1 MANGIY
7 RSRIISSIAG
17 AIRHADD
24 AAQLDHL
31 AIRGRL
37 REVTLKELIEPL
49 LPNGIEAA
57 TGVVVDSDG
66 RQSSQIDI
74 IVYSTSLLPSFMR
87 VGEQAVVPVE
97 ACIQAIEVKSR
108 LTAEEMRDAIKKAH
122 TIKGLNLLMNAKTPF
137 KVSPIFSLFA
147 FGSDLSGDAKTE
159 MDRYLECKDEKAD
172 ARSSYVLLND
182 FCVVGKG
189 YWYMDSGWSFTP
201 PTDEFDEVIHMLAMT
216 ANSIPEWVMYRGS
229 PRFGSYIRKLRAP
242 EAEILRQP

>member
-1 MANGIY
+1 MANSIY
-7 RSRIISSIAG
+7 RSRMVSSIAG
-17 AIRHADD
+17 AIRNAYD
-24 AAQLDHL
+24 AGQLDHL

-57 TGVVVDSDG
+57 TGIVVDSDG

-74 IVYSTSLLPSFMR
+74 IIYSTSLLPSFMK
-87 VGEQAVVPVE
+87 VGEQVLVPVE

-108 LTAEEMRDAIKKAH
+108 LTAEEMRDAIKKAY
-122 TIKGLNLLMNAKTPF
+122 TIKNLNLLMNAQASF

-159 MDRYLECKDEKAD
+159 MDRYLECKGVKPD

-189 YWYMDSGWSFTP
+189 YWYVDISPTGWSFTP
-201 PTDEFDEVIHMLAMT
+201 PTDEFDEVIHMLAMI
-216 ANSIPEWVMYRGS
+216 ANSIPEWVSYRGS
-229 PRFGSYIRKLRAP
+229 PRFGAYIMKA
-242 EAEILRQP
+242 